1 MSIYE
6 RDFRINYIDVNEN
19 NELTTR
25 GFIKFMQEIAGEH
38 SNSVGFGLDNLLK
51 VNMAWII
58 LNWNVKVFK
67 RPNCDDVITIKTW
80 VRGFDKI
87 YSFRDFEVYDKD
99 NNLIAIASSKWV
111 LKNHSSHTIV
121 RISPEIV
128 EAYDCVSKCVFDYDL
143 DNKVIIPD
151 IIDSCYEYVVQRRD
165 IDTNHHVNNLYYIDF
180 AYEALP
186 DEIFNDCS
194 LNCVQVF
201 YKKEIKYK
209 EKIVCCYS
217 FVDNEHI
224 VVIKNED
231 LSKVH
236 AVIKFFKN

>member
-1 MSIYE
+1 MSVYE
-6 RDFRINYIDVNEN
+6 RNFCVNYIDVDESNQ
-19 NELTTR
+19 LTTR

-38 SNSVGFGLDNLLK
+38 SKSVGYGLDYLLSI
-51 VNMAWII
+51 NMAWII
-58 LNWNVKVFK
+58 LNWKVQIIS
-67 RPNCDDVITIKTW
+67 RPKCNDVISIKTW
-80 VRGFDKI
+80 IRSFDKI
-87 YSFRDFEVYDKD
+87 YSFRDFEVYDD
-99 NNLIAIASSKWV
+99 NNNLIAIASSKWV
-111 LKNHSSHTIV
+111 LKNHASKTIV
-121 RISPEIV
+121 RISPKIV
-128 EAYDCVSKCVFDYDL
+128 DDYDCVDKSVFNDVFDSKCPVPENF
-143 DNKVIIPD
+143 
-151 IIDSCYEYVVQRRD
+151 SSTFEYVVQRRD

-201 YKKEIKYK
+201 YKKEIKWK

-217 FVDNEHI
+217 CVNNEHI

-236 AVIKFFKN
+236 AIVKFSKN

>member
-6 RDFRINYIDVNEN
+6 ESFCINYIDVNEK

-25 GFIKFMQEIAGEH
+25 GFIKFMQEIAGNH
-38 SNSVGFGLDNLLK
+38 SKSIGYGLDDLLSINLG
-51 VNMAWII
+51 WII
-58 LNWNVKVFK
+58 LNWKVKIMS
-67 RPNCDDVITIKTW
+67 RPMCNDKIFIKTW
-80 VRGFDKI
+80 IRCFDKI

-111 LKNHSSHTIV
+111 LKNHASKTIV
-121 RISPEIV
+121 RISPKMIDD
-128 EAYDCVSKCVFDYDL
+128 YDCVDKSVFDECFDL
-143 DNKVIIPD
+143 KCPIPENF
-151 IIDSCYEYVVQRRD
+151 SSFFEYVVQRRD
-165 IDTNHHVNNLYYIDF
+165 IDSNHHVNNLYYIDF

-186 DEIFNDCS
+186 DDVFFDGNLDNI
-194 LNCVQVF
+194 QIF
-201 YKKEIKYK
+201 YKKEIKCK

-217 FVDNEHI
+217 CVNDEHI

-236 AVIKFFKN
+236 AVIKFF